1 MVMARRTDNRLRETI
16 NKIERLLN
24 TSPTTEQALKK
35 STYLLLE
42 LLDAQYA
49 FCYSCRPADND
60 GIPWDLLSSFT
71 HNKLSIAEV
80 SSQSTSH
87 QIPEYYFNQILAGK
101 VFLSE
106 GPELRHLP
114 FPSNHPIVNNCL
126 TIPLTDAKSVHG
138 VIFIANLPHEGRDNI
153 ISRIRPFIAAA
164 NCLMRISKNALIK
177 APSQQN
183 HEQEV
188 TTLKNTFK
196 VFDSLFNAVVL
207 VDEDNIISMCNQ
219 ACSAL
224 FNLPKHDILGKN
236 IEQYFPQGIPKL
248 DMRLP
253 VMSKRDS
260 PNYVWRGIPI
270 KRGNQTKTL
279 VDLAQF
285 SFNSPLGQLRGF
297 TMDDI
302 SERLETAANYHD
314 TLQRF
319 QVLTNIA
326 PVAIIQINTD
336 WECTYANDTWCN
348 YTQMTP
354 DEANGTGWMKG
365 LHPVDSAKVLNKLR
379 LDTGIS
385 GEYEAEFRLQTPLG
399 KVMWV
404 QANACAVFNS
414 ICESDGLILTFN
426 DVTDRL
432 NNEKRLQNI
441 AERDQLT
448 GLVNRAFFNDRLEI
462 ALKGVNRFGSVAL
475 LFLDLDDFKHIND
488 TLGHDAGDALLEQ
501 IGSRLTSALRDVDTI
516 ARIGG
521 DEFTLILTNLDS
533 INSASI
539 VADKLIDALA
549 APFIISKRS
558 IYASASVG
566 ISYIDKSNQ
575 NPKVALK
582 QADIALYNA
591 KEAGKNQ
598 YRFYSQELDKHAN
611 LNILLRESLK
621 DTNRDDFSIVYQ
633 PQVDASTGRII
644 GLEALTRWY
653 HEDATSA
660 TTEEY
665 IKIIEQTGLI
675 NEFSD
680 WLFDKIFDD
689 TACLL
694 KNKYLDNNIKVSIN
708 LSPKQFRNKELAS
721 FIYTRC
727 ISRGI
732 DPSRITLEITESAI
746 IDDPKLGFN
755 ILKQLSDFGFHI
767 SLDDF
772 GTGYSSLSYLQK
784 MPIDEVKIDRSFIKD
799 ISSCNDDKTI
809 VLAIINL
816 AKTMKLKI
824 VAEGVDSAEIKNW
837 LIKQKCVNQQGFYF
851 HKPMNKHKI
860 EQLFT
865 KVNNKRTQTKIR
877 NKRQNIVELKSAR

>member
-16 NKIERLLN
+16 NNIERLLN
-24 TSPTTEQALKK
+24 SSPSTEEALKK

-42 LLDAQYA
+42 LLDGQYA
-49 FCYSCRPADND
+49 FCYSCRQADNE
-60 GIPWDLLSSFT
+60 GIPWDLLSSLT

-87 QIPEYYFNQILAGK
+87 QIPEYYFNQILSGK

-106 GPELRHLP
+106 GPALRQLP
-114 FPSNHPIVNNCL
+114 FPSNHPIVNDCL
-126 TIPLTDAKSVHG
+126 TIPLTDAKNVHG
-138 VIFIANLPHEGRDNI
+138 VIFIANLPKEGRDGI

-164 NCLMRISKNALIK
+164 NCLMRISKNSAVK
-177 APSQQN
+177 APTHQN
-183 HEQEV
+183 HEQEIAV
-188 TTLKNTFK
+188 LKNTFK

-207 VDEDNIISMCNQ
+207 VDEDNIITMCNH
-219 ACSAL
+219 ACCSL
-224 FNLPKHDILGKN
+224 FNLPKHDILGKS

-270 KRGNQTKTL
+270 KRGDQSKTL
-279 VDLAQF
+279 IDLAQF
-285 SFNSPLGQLRGF
+285 NFNSPLGQLRGF

-354 DEANGTGWMKG
+354 DEANGTGWIKG
-365 LHPVDSAKVLNKLR
+365 LHPSDSARILNKLR

-385 GEYEAEFRLQTPLG
+385 GEFEAEFRLQTPLG
-399 KVMWV
+399 KVIWV

-426 DVTDRL
+426 DITDRL

-448 GLVNRAFFNDRLEI
+448 GLVNRAFFNDRLDI
-462 ALKGVNRFGSVAL
+462 ALKGVSRFGSVAL

-488 TLGHDAGDALLEQ
+488 TLGHDAGDTLLEQ

-533 INSASI
+533 INSAII
-539 VADKLIDALA
+539 VADKLIDALS

-566 ISYIDKSNQ
+566 ISYIDTPNQ

-582 QADIALYNA
+582 QADIALYKA

-621 DTNRDDFSIVYQ
+621 DTSRDDFSIVYQ
-633 PQVDASTGRII
+633 PQVDARTGKII
-644 GLEALTRWY
+644 GLEALTRWS
-653 HEDATSA
+653 HEDAESSA
-660 TTEEY
+660 PTEEY
-665 IKIIEQTGLI
+665 IKIIEQSGLI

-694 KNKYLDNNIKVSIN
+694 SHNLLAKDVRVSVN
-708 LSPKQFRNKELAS
+708 VSAKQFRNKELAS
-721 FIYTRC
+721 FIYSRC
-727 ISRGI
+727 ISRAI

-746 IDDPKLGFN
+746 IDDPKLGLN
-755 ILKQLSDFGFHI
+755 ILNQLSDFGFHI

-799 ISSCNDDKTI
+799 ISTSNDDKTI

-824 VAEGVDSAEIKNW
+824 IAEGVDSEEIKNW
-837 LIKQKCVNQQGFYF
+837 LITQKCPHQQGFYF

-860 EQLFT
+860 EELFLPT
-865 KVNNKRTQTKIR
+865 NIKQYNHRTQNVI
-877 NKRQNIVELKSAR
+877 ELKSLR